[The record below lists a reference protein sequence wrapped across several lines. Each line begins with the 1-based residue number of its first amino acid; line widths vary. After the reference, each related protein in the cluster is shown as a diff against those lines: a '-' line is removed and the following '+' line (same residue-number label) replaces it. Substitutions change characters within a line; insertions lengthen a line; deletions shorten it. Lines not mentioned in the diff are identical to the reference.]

1 LRASQFSDAE
11 TLRETLRET
20 LQETLYERSH
30 MSGSGPAEL
39 ADEVSEAAATGEV
52 KAIFADI
59 RKAMQMPFVN
69 LIWRRLAVST
79 AALSWT
85 WDTMKPLYSGGA
97 IYEEAARLR
106 DAQILPT
113 VPRLPP
119 SALRAVGV
127 DGPAEMSIR
136 AILAGYD
143 RGNPLNLIAFSTVL
157 ERLRDEKEAGMQQGD
172 DAETRPV
179 ETQNDTSRAA
189 LPPAPRILSF
199 ADMDETT
206 ATLARAAS
214 LIGAPEAGPH
224 VWVSLPRHLAYWPGF
239 LSLYFTALKPL
250 HDDGRLFSAV
260 DAVLADG
267 RNRGRRLV
275 SKLGDNGLPP
285 ETVRTSVRKPIETL
299 VPHAMGRMIPVVS
312 LLQRML
318 SE

>member
-1 LRASQFSDAE
+1 MNGRRA
-11 TLRETLRET
+11 
-20 LQETLYERSH
+20 
-30 MSGSGPAEL
+30 AEL
-39 ADEVSEAAATGEV
+39 AQEVSEEAATGEV

-59 RKAMQMPFVN
+59 RKAMRMPFVN

-79 AALSWT
+79 AALRWT

-97 IYEEAARLR
+97 IYDEAARLR
-106 DAQILPT
+106 DAQSLPP

-157 ERLRDEKEAGMQQGD
+157 DRLRDERAPGSRQAD
-172 DAETRPV
+172 DGHARPV
-179 ETQNDTSRAA
+179 ETQNEPPLTA
-189 LPPAPRILSF
+189 LPPVPRVLSF
-199 ADMDETT
+199 EDMDETT

-214 LIGAPEAGPH
+214 LIGAPEAGPQ

-250 HDDGRLFSAV
+250 HDDGRLFSAA
-260 DAVLADG
+260 DAVLTDG
-267 RNRGRRLV
+267 RVRGQRLV
-275 SKLGDNGLPP
+275 SRLGDTGLPP
-285 ETVRTSVRKPIETL
+285 ETVRAAVREPIEIL
-299 VPHAMGRMIPVVS
+299 VPQAMGRMIPVVS